1 MPKWTQPWEPKDTQD
16 GELCKWY
23 CLGLHKK
30 MNSSRH
36 YVHYLVSKFNN
47 ILLRKVQSLKLHLL
61 I

>member
-36 YVHYLVSKFNN
+36 YVHYLVSEFNN
-47 ILLRKVQSLKLHLL
+47 ILLRKVQS
-61 I
+61 